1 MENNDLLAAVA
12 AYVVADGHEQ
22 ELAKAKVKRI
32 LNGIS
37 SAPPERKAE
46 SVEAAIRRVLVELGV
61 PSHVKGYSRLICAIR
76 IVVEDPAAARMITKR
91 LYPEVAKEFFGDTP
105 SRVERAIRHAVEL
118 SFERCDFE
126 TVNRYFGSTVNPRK
140 GQPTNSEFITR
151 LADVVRDGL

>member
-76 IVVEDPAAARMITKR
+76 IVVEDPAIAEAITKG
-91 LYPEVAKEFFGDTP
+91 LYPAVAKEFGDTP
-105 SRVERAIRHAVEL
+105 TRVERAIRHAVEL
-118 SFERCDFE
+118 SFDRGSFE
-126 TVNRYFGSTVNPRK
+126 VINRYFGNTVSLKK
-140 GQPTNSEFITR
+140 GKSTNSEFITR

>member
-46 SVEAAIRRVLVELGV
+46 SVEAAIRRVLV
-61 PSHVKGYSRLICAIR
+61 SY
-76 IVVEDPAAARMITKR
+76 
-91 LYPEVAKEFFGDTP
+91 EF
-105 SRVERAIRHAVEL
+105 
-118 SFERCDFE
+118 
-126 TVNRYFGSTVNPRK
+126 
-140 GQPTNSEFITR
+140 
-151 LADVVRDGL
+151 